1 MSLLR
6 NNLSNKILFQLTKSI
21 IKRNKRFKD
30 IHKGESCY
38 IFGNGAS
45 IKNFDLEQFNNRI
58 VIACGLLFLHK
69 DFKKLNTK
77 YYYTGHPFFYYPYWI
92 NPYSLSIEKN
102 VLGSIYK
109 SKIYEHREIEYFVS
123 LTNYLGLRGKNINYL
138 YHYDEPFNIKEGWDF
153 SGKFS
158 FMESALSGMLALAY
172 YMGFQDI
179 ILVGCDYAST
189 PKVNGH
195 FYEYGKRPLNNKV
208 SDIYAE
214 KPLLAINEYVNLRTV
229 TINDDFKG
237 DLVEAISYRALMGRK
252 LNYKEN
258 NEIIESSEL
267 LALDKPNMNYRI
279 FSE

>member
-1 MSLLR
+1 MSLIR
-6 NNLSNKILFQLTKSI
+6 NNLSNRILFQLTKSI

-45 IKNFDLEQFNNRI
+45 IKYFDLEQFDNRI

-77 YYYTGHPFFYYPYWI
+77 YYFTGHPFFYYPYWT
-92 NPYSLSIEKN
+92 NPYSHSLEKN
-102 VLGSIYK
+102 LLGSIYK
-109 SKIYEHREIEYFVS
+109 SKIYEYRDIEYFVS
-123 LTNYLGLRGKNINYL
+123 LTNFLGLRGKNINYL
-138 YHYDEPFNIKEGWDF
+138 YHYDEPFDSKVGWDL
-153 SGKFS
+153 SGKYR
-158 FMESALSGMLALAY
+158 FMESALSGMLGIAY
-172 YMGFQDI
+172 YMGFRDI
-179 ILVGCDYAST
+179 ILVGCDYAAT
-189 PKVNGH
+189 PKMGGH
-195 FYEYGKRPLNNKV
+195 FYEHGKMALNDKKF
-208 SDIYAE
+208 IYTE

-267 LALDKPNMNYRI
+267 LALDKTNMNYRI